1 MFMEGVF
8 LVNFEFGTANQR
20 VQEMVDKVIDH
31 FEELDIDGTHQ
42 ELKDDLINA
51 MVNRDMIKIVLV
63 GQYSAGKSSII
74 KMLTGEDDIRIAA
87 DIATD
92 KATSYQWKGV
102 EITDTP
108 GIDTRLRPEHDEI
121 SKRAIQEADMLLF
134 VITNELFDENIA
146 KDFKELAFTQNRKN
160 AMLLVVN
167 KMERANDGN
176 SPEQQEI
183 IKQDVARVTAP
194 CTPDD
199 FHIGFIDAKCYLDS
213 LTENDEESRQYDR
226 KESGYDAFTKQLDNF
241 AHEKGLVAQL
251 ARPLHQCQSVLQEL
265 DDSYADVMNADFD
278 GMQDA
283 VEDTTMALDDF
294 RSQAKSKIG
303 ELNKTIV
310 YAGKEIAGQVQYGYD
325 SEAVREQSEDVN
337 KGLVEMMNTCADEIQ
352 SIMNQVNTSYQVNL
366 PALRQDQLI
375 KEASSDALPTKNL
388 TIEPNH
394 TFSKTYT
401 QGSQVI
407 QEGLQT
413 LVKTAAKN
421 ADTAGKAFQ
430 NQGMFS
436 RIFNT
441 TGYQVAKSNYMSA
454 ASRASTLQTLS
465 DIAGPL
471 LAAGAVYAQYR
482 DNQEKQKA
490 ERELYQIREGIQRK
504 YRELAKEVS
513 ARMENGVEVLCKQYE
528 GQLQAGKS
536 DLERAVQK
544 KDQAADNK
552 ALIRQYL
559 DEINELIDSLQ
570 EAR

>member
-1 MFMEGVF
+1 MEGVF
-8 LVNFEFGTANQR
+8 FVNFEFGTANQR
-20 VQEMVDKVIDH
+20 VQEMVDKVIAH

-108 GIDTRLRPEHDEI
+108 GIDTQLRPEHDEI

-167 KMERANDGN
+167 K
-176 SPEQQEI
+176 
-183 IKQDVARVTAP
+183 
-194 CTPDD
+194 
-199 FHIGFIDAKCYLDS
+199 
-213 LTENDEESRQYDR
+213 
-226 KESGYDAFTKQLDNF
+226 
-241 AHEKGLVAQL
+241 
-251 ARPLHQCQSVLQEL
+251 
-265 DDSYADVMNADFD
+265 
-278 GMQDA
+278 
-283 VEDTTMALDDF
+283 DDF